1 MTDAEAAAIYQRVAT
16 LEARLERCPERVKR
30 IEDIETAMDSLST
43 RITRAEGVAQANTE
57 SLKSLLSLVRWFC
70 ITFGGGIC
78 LLFVRA
84 LWGVVAVGGM

>member
-30 IEDIETAMDSLST
+30 IEDLETAMDSLST
-43 RITRAEGVAQANTE
+43 RITRAEGVADANAE
-57 SLKSLLSLVRWFC
+57 SLKNLLSVVRWFA

-78 LLFVRA
+78 MLFVRA
-84 LWGVVAVGGM
+84 LWGVVARGGV